1 MALTLA
7 PYRLNKNEMQSGE
20 SLVPRMV
27 RRVMSAIIDI
37 QSTKVL
43 AMVMRRWQLSTMLAA
58 RWAGQVARRPVTT
71 TTTHLNRDGIKVR
84 WGRVDKEQV
93 DNLYSGTYQQ
103 HGKASAG

>member
-37 QSTKVL
+37 QTTKVL
-43 AMVMRRWQLSTMLAA
+43 AMVMRC
-58 RWAGQVARRPVTT
+58 
-71 TTTHLNRDGIKVR
+71 
-84 WGRVDKEQV
+84 
-93 DNLYSGTYQQ
+93 
-103 HGKASAG
+103 